1 MSNKY
6 QIDSGD
12 TKSNTEK
19 TSAISKISYEIENAN
34 KKSLKK
40 TEIKKQVNRLERDD
54 HFPKNLEYVDSYTD
68 KNSGTTTTVFKDKKL
83 LTKCEDTPP

>member
-12 TKSNTEK
+12 IKSNTEE
-19 TSAISKISYEIENAN
+19 TSAISKICYEIENAN

-40 TEIKKQVNRLERDD
+40 MK
-54 HFPKNLEYVDSYTD
+54 
-68 KNSGTTTTVFKDKKL
+68 
-83 LTKCEDTPP
+83 